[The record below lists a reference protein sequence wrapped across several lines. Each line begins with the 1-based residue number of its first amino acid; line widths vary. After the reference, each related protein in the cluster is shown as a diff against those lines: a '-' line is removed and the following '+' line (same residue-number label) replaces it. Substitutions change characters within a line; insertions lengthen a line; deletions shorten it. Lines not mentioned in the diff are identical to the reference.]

1 MSFAQLDAVR
11 SHMSSLHETARPAPA
26 GSPSVWSGTVP
37 VALATTLLLLGLV
50 NIGQRAANTDVE
62 DGVLWVQRSTGVV
75 AAEVDPRSAAGRAG
89 VRSGDVLLAIDGH
102 TVEGREDVY
111 ALQQAAQPGAR
122 HTYTLLTL
130 EARRLA
136 QVTLAPIPRGVG
148 GLYYV
153 LAAVG
158 VLSLLVGTAVRSRRP
173 TDQATLHFFWLSVAF
188 YGVFTFSFSG
198 RLDRVD
204 WVIYWADQIATLL
217 LPPLFLHFA
226 LVFPERSKI
235 PVLAA
240 LANRHWP
247 WLYVPATVLGLT
259 RAVSLARASGD
270 PAGLIDTIARLDRFE
285 PLYVAVYLAVG
296 LGIFGLALARVRST
310 TALRQLRWIVWGA
323 AIGCGPFLLAYAVP
337 FAFGATPSLA
347 MELTAIPLGLI
358 PLAFASA
365 IVRYRLMDVEVILKR
380 LLVYTAALS
389 AIAAFYLMLLRA
401 TGSYLV
407 PSEDDHRWVIAALA
421 TVVVLLLARPVK
433 DVVQNGIDRMFYRGR
448 YDYRRALVGF
458 ARELNADLDLDRLAE
473 RLLTR
478 LQHTFGVDR
487 LCLMSGTGLG
497 DFEAVRHDGFDAPP
511 PSITRRSSLATRL
524 VQGHAVRLDDAMA
537 AARYPA
543 EEIEDWRDAGLF
555 YFVPCVAK
563 GTTIAVLALGRRD
576 TGEPMTTEDVA
587 LLTTV
592 AAQVATAIENA
603 RLYRELHLKA
613 AEFDRLRVFNEHI
626 LESLD
631 DGLLVVG
638 SDGGIVRWNHAM
650 ERIHGIRRG
659 EAVGRPL
666 EVLFD
671 ADVVSAIQA
680 ARTATPNGGTELRVP
695 LRPRRVAG
703 DGRDRLLVDIT
714 TVPLLPMPGREWA
727 GTIVMFE
734 DVTTRARLEEQLRV
748 SERMAALGLLAAGV
762 AHEVNT
768 PLTGISSY
776 TQMLLEQADPADPRT
791 AVLEKIEKQT
801 FRAARI
807 VNGLLNLSRPSGA
820 DDGERSLVDLNVVAA
835 DVLALLEHQFDK
847 GSVRVRREL
856 AATPVT
862 VVGFEFKLQQVLLN
876 LFLNARDA
884 MPSGGWLTVATR
896 IDGDRAMVD
905 IGDTGAGVSPEHL
918 DRIYDPFFTTKA
930 IGQGTG
936 LGLSISY
943 GIVQEHGG
951 SMQCESAV
959 GQGTRFVLA
968 FPRAA
973 STTQP
978 EQTRRHGLQ

>member
-1 MSFAQLDAVR
+1 MNP
-11 SHMSSLHETARPAPA
+11 LHTPAHHVA
-26 GSPSVWSGTVP
+26 GHGSPLKASGLLP
-37 VALATTLLLLGLV
+37 VAVATVLLVLGFL
-50 NIGQRAANTDVE
+50 NIVQRATQDDVE
-62 DGVLWVQRSTGVV
+62 DGVLWVQRTTGVV
-75 AAEVDPRSAAGRAG
+75 AADVDPRSAAGRAG
-89 VRSGDVLLAIDGH
+89 VRPGDVLLAVDGQPIE
-102 TVEGREDVY
+102 TRDDVLG
-111 ALQQAAQPGAR
+111 LQQSASRGAR
-122 HTYTLLTL
+122 HTYTLLSL
-130 EARRLA
+130 GDRRIA

-158 VLSLLVGTAVRSRRP
+158 VFSLLVGATVRTRRP
-173 TDQATLHFFWLSVAF
+173 RDPATLHFFWLSVAF

-204 WVIYWADQIATLL
+204 WLFYWADQLATLL
-217 LPPLFLHFA
+217 LPPLFLHFS
-226 LVFPERSKI
+226 LVFPERPKSSALA
-235 PVLAA
+235 VLAGRLWPSLYVPPAA
-240 LANRHWP
+240 LALVRAW
-247 WLYVPATVLGLT
+247 VLGQASADPSRLIGT
-259 RAVSLARASGD
+259 IAVLDRWEPLFVGAYLL
-270 PAGLIDTIARLDRFE
+270 AGLGVFAF
-285 PLYVAVYLAVG
+285 
-296 LGIFGLALARVRST
+296 ALTRVRST

-323 AIGCGPFLLAYAVP
+323 AIGSGPFVLAYALP

-347 MELTAIPLGLI
+347 MQLTAVPLGFV
-358 PLAFASA
+358 PFAFASA

-389 AIAAFYLMLLRA
+389 AIAAIYMVLLRA

-407 PSEDDHRWVIAALA
+407 PNEDDHRWVIALLA
-421 TVVVLLLARPVK
+421 TAVVLLLARPVTEA
-433 DVVQNGIDRMFYRGR
+433 VQTGIDRVFYRGR

-458 ARELNADLDLDRLAE
+458 ARELNSDLDLDRLAE

-478 LQHTFGVDR
+478 VRDTLGVDR
-487 LCLMSGTGLG
+487 LCLLSGTDLG
-497 DFEAVRHDGFDAPP
+497 DFVPVRYDGFPGAPRP
-511 PSITRRSSLATRL
+511 ISRQSALAARL
-524 VQGHAVRLDDAMA
+524 GQGHAVRFDDPVA
-537 AARYPA
+537 AARMPA
-543 EEIEDWRDAGLF
+543 EEIEEWRDAGLF

-563 GTTIAVLALGRRD
+563 STSIAVLALGRRD
-576 TGEPMTTEDVA
+576 NGEPMTTDDIA
-587 LLTTV
+587 LLT
-592 AAQVATAIENA
+592 AMAGQAATAIENA

-638 SDGGIVRWNHAM
+638 GDGAVVRWNHAL
-650 ERIHGIRRG
+650 ERIYGLRRG

-666 EVLFD
+666 DVLFD
-671 ADVVSAIQA
+671 ADVVAAVAA
-680 ARTATPNGGTELRVP
+680 ARAASPNGGTEYRVP
-695 LRPRRVAG
+695 MRPRQGVDAP
-703 DGRDRLLVDIT
+703 DRLLVNIT

-734 DVTTRARLEEQLRV
+734 DVTARAALEEQLRV
-748 SERMAALGLLAAGV
+748 SERMASLGLLAAGV

-776 TQMLLEQADPADPRT
+776 TQMLLEQAEPDDPRT

-807 VNGLLNLSRPSGA
+807 VNGLLNLSRPATA
-820 DDGERSLVDLNVVAA
+820 DDSERTVVDLNAVAA

-856 AATPVT
+856 STGPVP
-862 VVGFEFKLQQVLLN
+862 VIGYEFKLQQVFLN

-884 MPSGGWLTVATR
+884 MPSGGWLTIATR
-896 IDGDRAMVD
+896 VEGDRAIADVS
-905 IGDTGAGVSPEHL
+905 DTGTGVSPEHL
-918 DRIYDPFFTTKA
+918 ARIYDPFFTTKS

-951 SMQCESAV
+951 TIQCESAV
-959 GQGTRFVLA
+959 GQGTRFVVTL
-968 FPRAA
+968 PLAA
-973 STTQP
+973 SSSSTQP
-978 EQTRRHGLQ
+978 GPSGRREARQ